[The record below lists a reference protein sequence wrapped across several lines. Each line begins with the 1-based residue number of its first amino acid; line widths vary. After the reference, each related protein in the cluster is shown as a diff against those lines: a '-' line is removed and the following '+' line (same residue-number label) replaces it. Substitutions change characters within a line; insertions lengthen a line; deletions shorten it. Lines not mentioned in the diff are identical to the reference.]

1 MPYEATVPV
10 HRRLLWPAVTDPERL
25 LGALPN
31 AVIDASGAQGVAGR
45 LKVRMRE
52 QTVTFRGVARIVEV
66 VPSSLRVAL
75 EIEAVFGR
83 AGGTV
88 EGVIEIVL
96 RQSGPGT
103 RIVVSGQLDLSPGA
117 APLPA
122 GSLETAIGR
131 VVHRWFATLAES
143 SPANRPDR
151 TDDQS
156 AQEAPHATEQRASLA
171 VVRDMPVDNG
181 SASTAAAPVPAAPV
195 SPLPPEP
202 MLPVKTGED
211 SVPDSDAAADPQSPA
226 AMLAPAP
233 APVPLRLVTPQQDE
247 TPPEEDDDPE
257 ESLPEPEDSA
267 EPEPEDIWSRL
278 RDRGLPPWIP
288 FLVGAASAT
297 LAALVFLLSALRR
310 RQRR

>member
-1 MPYEATVPV
+1 MPSEATVPV

-31 AVIDASGAQGVAGR
+31 AVIDASGTQGVAGR

-103 RIVVSGQLDLSPGA
+103 RVVVTGQLDMAPGA

-122 GSLETAIGR
+122 DSLETAIGR

-181 SASTAAAPVPAAPV
+181 SASTA
-195 SPLPPEP
+195 
-202 MLPVKTGED
+202 
-211 SVPDSDAAADPQSPA
+211 
-226 AMLAPAP
+226 
-233 APVPLRLVTPQQDE
+233 
-247 TPPEEDDDPE
+247 
-257 ESLPEPEDSA
+257 
-267 EPEPEDIWSRL
+267 
-278 RDRGLPPWIP
+278 
-288 FLVGAASAT
+288 
-297 LAALVFLLSALRR
+297 
-310 RQRR
+310 